1 MMRAITCCLVM
12 TSGWSIGCEERRLE
26 ESPDIADKTPVWQRD
41 TNGRWVIPLGDKR
54 SNPELLAAIT
64 DGRGRAEQTRDAVRV
79 EWNTLLPVEQQ
90 QWSILWAAP
99 TDAADGVES
108 ELLWVIPLSWTE
120 HRVEATLAST
130 PGHRTD
136 LALGDLVGFPIEEL
150 ADWADH
156 STTPPRGNE
165 VLKAVELVI
174 GPAPRK
180 GS

>member
-1 MMRAITCCLVM
+1 MMRAFTCCLVL
-12 TSGWSIGCEERRLE
+12 TSGWSAGCEERRQE
-26 ESPDIADKTPVWQRD
+26 QSADITTNTPSWQRD
-41 TNGRWVIPLGDKR
+41 VNGRWVIPLDAAE
-54 SNPELLAAIT
+54 SNPALLSAIVN
-64 DGRGRAEQTRDAVRV
+64 GRGRAERTKDPARV

-99 TDAADGVES
+99 TDGTEGVES

-136 LALGDLVGFPIEEL
+136 LALGDLVGFPVEEL
-150 ADWADH
+150 ADWTDH

-174 GPAPRK
+174 GPAPRE
-180 GS
+180 GT